1 VRGGV
6 SVLYFHH
13 GSSRDHDPRVFFPD
27 HPDVPERID
36 AIEQAL
42 ETAGWPGCSRAEA
55 PPATVGELEL
65 VHAPMMIGYIRRL
78 CLSGGGRV
86 DEDTF
91 VGEASYTAALHAA
104 GGACAMVRELVAG
117 GADAAFCGLRPSGH
131 HALRDQ
137 AMGFCLFN
145 NVAIAAEMAIREL
158 GVKRVFILDWDVH
171 HGNGTADFFRRRSDV
186 LFASIHQ
193 GGIYPGSGAVSDAGS
208 GEGLGYTINAPVPP
222 GADEEVWLSVLEHV
236 ILPAAQ
242 QFRPELILISAGF
255 DAHDADP
262 LAGCCL
268 ESESYAQ
275 MTAHVM
281 ELAASIGAPVG
292 AVLEGGY
299 EPRALADSV
308 LATVRAMDGQTRA
321 ESIAPHPVI
330 TSRVASHVSH
340 FWGL

>member
-1 VRGGV
+1 VQ
-6 SVLYFHH
+6 VLYFHH
-13 GSSRDHDPRVFFPD
+13 GSSREHDPRAFLPE
-27 HPDVPERID
+27 HPDSPERID
-36 AIEQAL
+36 AIESAL
-42 ETAGWPGCSRAEA
+42 EAAGWPGCLRMEA
-55 PPATVGELEL
+55 PPATLSELEL
-65 VHAPMMIGYIRRL
+65 VHAPMMVRAIRRL
-78 CLSGGGRV
+78 CLSGGGQL

-91 VGEASYTAALHAA
+91 VGEASYTAGLHAA
-104 GGACAMVRELVAG
+104 GGACAMVRELVEG

-145 NVAIAAEMAIREL
+145 NVTIAAELAIREL
-158 GVKRVFILDWDVH
+158 GVRRVFILDWDVH

-193 GGIYPGSGAVSDAGS
+193 GGIYPGSGALSDAGS

-236 ILPAAQ
+236 IIPAAV

-255 DAHDADP
+255 DGHQADP

-268 ESESYAQ
+268 EDGSYAQ
-275 MTAHVM
+275 MAAHVM
-281 ELAASIGAPVG
+281 ELSAEVSAPVG

-299 EPRALADSV
+299 DTSALADSV
-308 LATVRAMDGQTRA
+308 VATIRAMAGQTRA

-330 TSRVASHVSH
+330 TSRVASHVGH